1 MPALPT
7 TTPQRTLPIKSF
19 VVYLQDGRTIQVVTD
34 AGEGFFRQ
42 QTIVGKE
49 KTIKTYECF
58 IVNGRWKLLT
68 VFGNGGETMSDE
80 PTELSDEDDSDE
92 LTSDDDD
99 SNEMTSDE

>member
-68 VFGNGGETMSDE
+68 VFGGEMSTEPDE
-80 PTELSDEDDSDE
+80 TPEDEEPDEDE
-92 LTSDDDD
+92 
-99 SNEMTSDE
+99 E